1 MIEYD
6 LVMFLL
12 ILHHFGLQT
21 HYGILDF
28 KQATRLFPCPR
39 ATFSRRSAQISWQD
53 DITRCF
59 GKTLI
64 ISVCLSLRPVQLNK
78 HISFWDS
85 AHRTKKTK
93 TN

>member
-21 HYGILDF
+21 HYV
-28 KQATRLFPCPR
+28 TRLFPCPR